1 MRLSFQLPLS
11 SHQWA
16 LGGPPLLALQYSGA
30 SLAYVWRSRG
40 WKSCRSK
47 EGALTSEASF
57 TTKFP
62 FKFWVFSTKFP
73 SNHQSIARSLPY
85 MTDQSIPKSP
95 QSTHPPNMA
104 NHNNLS
110 WKAPMYFVFVAGGL
124 IIQYSDLVL
133 DGSGSTAEIL
143 PMIHVLAAF
152 LILSFGLAFTMV
164 SVVLPKLPIS
174 TTGLKKLAVIIL
186 LLVVA
191 VTVVAI
197 DVFLRDEEKGKSMA
211 NPTVSVCDPFGYAL
225 F

>member
-1 MRLSFQLPLS
+1 
-11 SHQWA
+11 
-16 LGGPPLLALQYSGA
+16 
-30 SLAYVWRSRG
+30 
-40 WKSCRSK
+40 
-47 EGALTSEASF
+47 
-57 TTKFP
+57 
-62 FKFWVFSTKFP
+62 
-73 SNHQSIARSLPY
+73 
-85 MTDQSIPKSP
+85 
-95 QSTHPPNMA
+95 MA

-211 NPTVSVCDPFGYAL
+211 NPTVRRLFLPSDVMSLTWELPPPFARQERCPPLAAVCFATGRGSGTERIRGTLRRSQPESTRFRSPGAEDSDAPAD
-225 F
+225 